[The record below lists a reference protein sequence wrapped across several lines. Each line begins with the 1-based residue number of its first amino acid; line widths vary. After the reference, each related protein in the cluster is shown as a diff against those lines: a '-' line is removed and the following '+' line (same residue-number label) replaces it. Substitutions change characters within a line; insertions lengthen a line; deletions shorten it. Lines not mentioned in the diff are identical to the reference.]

1 MTATGIFAIF
11 ARATLLAVGTAV
23 LSAPAGPAAAAD
35 RGAAHAAFDRG
46 MRLYEE
52 GDYEGAT
59 DAFGEVLAMGVEDP
73 ALEYDLANAWFK
85 AGRLGPA
92 VYHYR
97 RAHALA
103 PRDEDVKAN
112 LEYARFLALDR
123 IEAQDATTD
132 RRVEGWLDRVTP
144 EEAARLPMALWIAA
158 GLAGCAWQL
167 VRRSRRFWRRSFV
180 VLLGLWAVS
189 SAGAWTVERRA
200 ARVNEAVV
208 LAREAVVRNGP
219 GEGFDTAFVLHE
231 GAEAVVEGERGDWT
245 EISLPGD
252 LRGWISADQIA
263 RL

>member
-1 MTATGIFAIF
+1 VPAFALG
-11 ARATLLAVGTAV
+11 ALLAAV
-23 LSAPAGPAAAAD
+23 LGALLAAGPAFAAD

-46 MRLYEE
+46 MRLYED
-52 GDYEGAT
+52 GDYEGAVE
-59 DAFGEVLAMGVEDP
+59 AFREVAEMGVLDP
-73 ALEYDLANAWFK
+73 ALEYDLGNAWFK
-85 AGRLGPA
+85 AGRLGHA

-123 IEAQDATTD
+123 IEETGATTD

-144 EEAARLPMALWIAA
+144 SEAARVPMALWIAA
-158 GLAGCAWQL
+158 GLVGCVWQL
-167 VRRSRRFWRRSFV
+167 GRAEGRPGRRSFV
-180 VLLGLWAVS
+180 VLSALWALS
-189 SAGAWTVERRA
+189 FAGAWAVERRA
-200 ARVNEAVV
+200 ARLNEAVV

-219 GEGFDTAFVLHE
+219 GDSFETAFVLHE
-231 GAEAVVEGERGDWT
+231 GAEAVVEGERGAWT

>member
-1 MTATGIFAIF
+1 VRTIAI
-11 ARATLLAVGTAV
+11 ALAAGALLA
-23 LSAPAGPAAAAD
+23 PGPAAAE
-35 RGAAHAAFDRG
+35 RGAAHAAFERG
-46 MRLYEE
+46 MKLYEE
-52 GDYEGAT
+52 GDYSGAV
-59 DAFGEVLAMGVEDP
+59 DAFDEVVAMGVEDP
-73 ALEYDLANAWFK
+73 AVEYDLANAWFK
-85 AGRLGPA
+85 AGRLGRA
-92 VYHYR
+92 IYHYR

-123 IEAQDATTD
+123 IEESGATTD

-144 EEAARLPMALWIAA
+144 SEAARVPMALWIAA
-158 GLAGCAWQL
+158 GLVGCVWQL
-167 VRRSRRFWRRSFV
+167 GRAEGRPGRRSFV
-180 VLLGLWAVS
+180 VLVALWAVS
-189 SAGAWTVERRA
+189 FAGAWAVHHRA

-219 GEGFDTAFVLHE
+219 GENFETAFVLHE
-231 GAEAVVEGERGDWT
+231 GAEAVVEGERGAWT